1 MPPMV
6 CKTELYV
13 RMAEVEETLKNQSEE
28 LKAQREW
35 IYVVMKQ
42 IDKRFEEMGWR
53 LDRFMFWSLELKVS
67 ASLLIATI

>member
-1 MPPMV
+1 MV

>member
-1 MPPMV
+1 MV

-28 LKAQREW
+28 LKAQSEW

-42 IDKRFEEMGWR
+42 IDKRFEEMGR
-53 LDRFMFWSLELKVS
+53 QLDRFMFWSLGLTVS
-67 ASLLIATI
+67 ASMFIVSI